1 MTIEIGF
8 SHIIRNIC
16 EIYYPKE
23 IERNVDIITHRFGLN
38 NQPVKTLEDIG
49 GKYGLTR
56 ERIRQIEASILKIL
70 SSLIRDGKYEKIPS
84 LNLKQ
89 SIQHQI
95 FFSFHH
101 LLNRYFYPY
110 I

>member
-70 SSLIRDGKYEKIPS
+70 SSLIRDGKYEKN
-84 LNLKQ
+84 LNLGIKV
-89 SIQHQI
+89 SI
-95 FFSFHH
+95 
-101 LLNRYFYPY
+101 
-110 I
+110 